1 MSETVW
7 ILVMVAGW
15 VVVMTAISTV
25 AAFVKQADHAQ
36 GSVLRDRRVDELER
50 GAPREHAFGGR

>member
-7 ILVMVAGW
+7 ILVMVAAW

-25 AAFVKQADHAQ
+25 GAFVKQSDQAQ
-36 GSVLRDRRVDELER
+36 GSVLRGRRVDELER
-50 GAPREHAFGGR
+50 RVPREHAFGER